1 MLSAWLPSRLV
12 SRSTLPTTGARLLVA
27 AVCAAALGLSAACG
41 SGGAPAAQQSAP
53 VTFADTAG
61 QTATEQG
68 GQAGQSGQS
77 SQSGHGGH
85 SGGATTGLELYAVQ
99 TGTLGV
105 IVTDGEGR
113 VLYGSSGDQTNPPQ
127 SHCADAC
134 TQTWQ
139 PLTVAAGQE
148 PDLLGVDAEVV
159 GRLARPDG
167 SSQLTVGGWPVY
179 VNRTDDGQLKQAVPG
194 LAAAGWFAVSPAGEK
209 VALPA

>member
-1 MLSAWLPSRLV
+1 MPPGWLASRLV
-12 SRSTLPTTGARLLVA
+12 SRSTLPTTGARLLGA
-27 AVCAAALGLSAACG
+27 AVCVAALGLAAACG
-41 SGGAPAAQQSAP
+41 SGSGTAPAAQQSAP
-53 VTFADTAG
+53 VTFTDTAG
-61 QTATEQG
+61 QAAAEQG
-68 GQAGQSGQS
+68 GQAGH
-77 SQSGHGGH
+77 SGHSGHAGH
-85 SGGATTGLELYAVQ
+85 SGGAATGLELYAVQ

-105 IVTDGEGR
+105 VVTDGEGR

-148 PDLLGVDAEVV
+148 PELLGVDAEVV

-167 SSQLTVGGWPVY
+167 SSQLTLGGWPVY
-179 VNRTDDGQLKQAVPG
+179 VNRTDDGQLKQAAPG
-194 LAAAGWFAVSPAGEK
+194 LAAGGWFAVSPAGEK